1 MHKELFLMQDKEY
14 KVFTQRLI
22 PNIKPD
28 LIIGIRTPVLRR
40 FAASFSKSEA
50 LEFMQNLPHR
60 YYEEN
65 NLHAFLIERIG
76 DYDETVAELE
86 RFLPFV
92 DNWATCDTM
101 RPKVL
106 VKHKTELLIKIDRW
120 LSSTHV
126 YAVRYAIELLMCY
139 YLNGD
144 FKAEYADRVAAVESE
159 EYYINMMIAWYF
171 ATALAKQYDSVLPYI
186 KERKLSKWSH
196 NKAIQ
201 KAIESHRISVCQK
214 NYLRTLKY

>member
-1 MHKELFLMQDKEY
+1 
-14 KVFTQRLI
+14 
-22 PNIKPD
+22 
-28 LIIGIRTPVLRR
+28 
-40 FAASFSKSEA
+40 
-50 LEFMQNLPHR
+50 
-60 YYEEN
+60 
-65 NLHAFLIERIG
+65 
-76 DYDETVAELE
+76 
-86 RFLPFV
+86 
-92 DNWATCDTM
+92 M